1 MATSTIRPGKKNT
14 NTGIH
19 AGEIALDGSNPTAI
33 TTPFSTV
40 TGVAVCL
47 QDATA
52 PGVGT
57 SVISYAISG
66 STVNIYAWKPTTA
79 DNTTLAA
86 STGTETVGFVITGY

>member
-14 NTGIH
+14 NTGVH

-33 TTPFSTV
+33 STPFDTV

-47 QDATA
+47 SDSSA

-57 SVISYAISG
+57 SVVTYAISSG
-66 STVNIYAWKPTTA
+66 TVNVYAWKVTGSGDA
-79 DNTTLAA
+79 TLIA
-86 STGTETVGFVITGY
+86 STGTETVGFVVTGY